1 MAASST
7 YTIQFPIVDAPAVTP
22 STGQYDEPQQITI
35 TVPEGYT
42 AYYTMDGTTPSTSST
57 QYTGPVAMP
66 ENAQTIFMAVL
77 VNNNNGKLTNV
88 TTRNYITTSD

>member
-1 MAASST
+1 M
-7 YTIQFPIVDAPAVTP
+7 TP